1 MLGHLD
7 IHVQSFTPLSH
18 YTQKLTQII
27 GLNVRAVPCLVVFDF
42 L

>member
-1 MLGHLD
+1 MLGQLD
-7 IHVQSFTPLSH
+7 IHVQSLIPLSH

-27 GLNVRAVPCLVVFDF
+27 ELNVRAVLCLVVFDF